1 MTDSRFPSPDE
12 GIKGAQ
18 EIARSEI
25 IIEGSAGAACGSGD
39 IGIYPKITTDE
50 AGMMMMTSRSS
61 REATWLPRTV
71 IVAR

>member
-1 MTDSRFPSPDE
+1 MASRLTSGGRDRHVGRPFR
-12 GIKGAQ
+12 A
-18 EIARSEI
+18 
-25 IIEGSAGAACGSGD
+25 AGAPEGAPYMTLSGLYVV
-39 IGIYPKITTDE
+39 GTYPKITTDE